1 MERSGGRSITG
12 SSAAAQWRRADRPSH
27 LDSNIRTPKA
37 PGVFHPS
44 SRQEKRERMRWAC
57 EPLIRSGLPSGDL
70 PNDEAETLLDW
81 GLRQMERSVRS
92 TGSLLRPQAR
102 ILIRS
107 DLDTV
112 RSCMHQ
118 VRFLLARRAE
128 LDGQELESRLAKL
141 AALSRNL
148 PPAGRVARTAGTTA
162 PPQIRRRDGPDR
174 DSLVR
179 SWRVGLARAR
189 ERTPA
194 REWLRLLL
202 RYMERCR
209 KAARPRRR
217 QRLPRPPGPVLTIE
231 RRG

>member
-1 MERSGGRSITG
+1 MERSGGRSTTG
-12 SSAAAQWRRADRPSH
+12 SSPAAQWKRADRPSH
-27 LDSNIRTPKA
+27 LGSNLRTAKA
-37 PGVFHPS
+37 PAVFHPS

-57 EPLIRSGLPSGDL
+57 EPLLRSGLPSGDL
-70 PNDEAETLLDW
+70 PNDQAETLLDW

-92 TGSLLRPQAR
+92 TCYLLRSQAR

-128 LDGQELESRLAKL
+128 LDGQELQARLAKL

-148 PPAGRVARTAGTTA
+148 PPTRRVARTGSA
-162 PPQIRRRDGPDR
+162 QIRRRDRPDR
-174 DSLVR
+174 ESLVR
-179 SWRVGLARAR
+179 SSRVGLARAR
-189 ERTPA
+189 ERAPA
-194 REWLRLLL
+194 KEWLRLLL

-209 KAARPRRR
+209 KAAGPRRR
-217 QRLPRPPGPVLTIE
+217 HRLPRSPGPVPTIE